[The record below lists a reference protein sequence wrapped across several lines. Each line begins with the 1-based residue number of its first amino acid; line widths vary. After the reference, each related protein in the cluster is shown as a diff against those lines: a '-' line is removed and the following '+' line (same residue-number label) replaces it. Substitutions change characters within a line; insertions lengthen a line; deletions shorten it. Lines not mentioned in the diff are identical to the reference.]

1 MPIDLRKIVDSQKKA
16 LALVE
21 DPEKRE
27 ALERFLE
34 SSGPLVEAA
43 ARDAIHELIEEMN
56 DQLAPHSRIRLVQEG
71 SKVLPEVV
79 FLADDIGRRRTVVI
93 DGDSISK
100 VLVRMPSEVKT
111 KAAEAAQKAGTSL
124 NGWTVSPVNGACG
137 SPVSKR
143 SKSMPTSFPQRL
155 IASIFAHS
163 STPLCRAGRMRSC
176 HGCGDATRLV
186 RFWRNWISCGTS
198 WTTRHSRPT

>member
-124 NGWTVSPVNGACG
+124 NGWTVSVLERALVNLRDRRPGAEERQDPG
-137 SPVSKR
+137 EATGKVD
-143 SKSMPTSFPQRL
+143 
-155 IASIFAHS
+155 
-163 STPLCRAGRMRSC
+163 STQEGEPRE
-176 HGCGDATRLV
+176 
-186 RFWRNWISCGTS
+186 
-198 WTTRHSRPT
+198 P